1 MTVPQK
7 PTRGED
13 AWSPELSGECPHPLS
28 AGEGEEVTGTHFPS
42 FSSHEKQSFYML
54 LEVSKKSSPHS
65 LSKHL
70 SIHPWL
76 PPTPI
81 LLSHFSL
88 GTTHKLL
95 GVKAQILG

>member
-1 MTVPQK
+1 M
-7 PTRGED
+7 
-13 AWSPELSGECPHPLS
+13 
-28 AGEGEEVTGTHFPS
+28 TGTHFPS

-70 SIHPWL
+70 STHPWL

-88 GTTHKLL
+88 GTTHKLRGQGSDF
-95 GVKAQILG
+95 GVRPGYGSVAKFITLIF